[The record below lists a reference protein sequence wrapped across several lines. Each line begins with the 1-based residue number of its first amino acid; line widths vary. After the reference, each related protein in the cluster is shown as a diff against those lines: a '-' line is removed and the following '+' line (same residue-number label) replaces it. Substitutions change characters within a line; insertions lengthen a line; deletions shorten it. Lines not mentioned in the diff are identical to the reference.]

1 MDAKITEFTQLI
13 EQAIDS
19 AEQIDQEEQSDRL
32 DNLIAVLKQLKK
44 TAIAG
49 QLQPSNG
56 TSTLGLAREV
66 ADWIESLDSPLL
78 SAVGAVE
85 DYYQK
90 HL

>member
-13 EQAIDS
+13 DQAIDS

-32 DNLIAVLKQLKK
+32 DNLIAVLKNLKQ
-44 TAIAG
+44 TVIAG
-49 QLQPSNG
+49 QLQPSHG

-90 HL
+90 HF

>member
-13 EQAIDS
+13 DQAIDS
-19 AEQIDQEEQSDRL
+19 AEQTDQEEQSDRL
-32 DNLIAVLKQLKK
+32 DNLIAVLKNLKQ
-44 TAIAG
+44 TVISG
-49 QLQPSNG
+49 QLQPSHG
-56 TSTLGLAREV
+56 TATLGLAREV

-90 HL
+90 HF

>member
-13 EQAIDS
+13 DQAIDS

-32 DNLIAVLKQLKK
+32 DNLIAVLKKLKK
-44 TAIAG
+44 TATAG
-49 QLQPSNG
+49 QLEPSHG
-56 TSTLGLAREV
+56 TATLGLAREV